1 MLDAMQGLVA
11 KSGVFGG
18 LFRGVGAAVVQTAPY
33 MGINVGA
40 YLPNLM
46 VQASSHVAPAPRLG
60 FEYFLNVTS
69 TPPVP

>member
-1 MLDAMQGLVA
+1 MLDAMQGMVA

-40 YLPNLM
+40 YLPNVM
-46 VQASSHVAPAPRLG
+46 VQASNHVAPAPHG
-60 FEYFLNVTS
+60 SASSAFS
-69 TPPVP
+69 MSPPPVP